1 MYQLSGEDKWGL
13 YWNVTYF
20 ADIHRIFKVPYDELT
35 NIMYVMSK
43 ELNMSYAD
51 FNSMPFFE
59 ILLILETYK
68 NNMEEQKKQQDEEND
83 IMEQRMNNMQSQFN
97 MNNMQNQMPKFEQ
110 PSFNLPNI

>member
-1 MYQLSGEDKWGL
+1 
-13 YWNVTYF
+13 
-20 ADIHRIFKVPYDELT
+20 
-35 NIMYVMSK
+35 MYVMSK